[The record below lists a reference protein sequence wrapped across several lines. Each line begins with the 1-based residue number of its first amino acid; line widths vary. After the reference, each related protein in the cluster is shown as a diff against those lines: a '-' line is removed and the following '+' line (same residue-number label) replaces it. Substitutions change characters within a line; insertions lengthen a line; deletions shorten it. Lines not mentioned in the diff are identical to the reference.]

1 MTREEY
7 EKELEYQSERAD
19 GVGYYPGE
27 KFFGIYTLTGQYNE
41 DIKKLEEYIELES
54 VSKKFILKY
63 IKTKIKENKY
73 KGKEMIENIKNVIK
87 AVKYNEWQNEYDYW
101 AHKDK
106 IKELDDK
113 IYALDKECEGRFEE
127 WANAYDGLRKA
138 NRKIL
143 NQEKMIDSINI
154 IVNNVLYFKDN
165 SDYETALWQVLGLLN
180 PEVGKKIDNREDVN
194 LEYIS

>member
-19 GVGYYPGE
+19 GGGYYPGE
-27 KFFGIYTLTGQYNE
+27 RFFGIYTLTGQYNE

-73 KGKEMIENIKNVIK
+73 KGKEMIENIKNAIK

-138 NRKIL
+138 NRKL
-143 NQEKMIDSINI
+143 SEQENSIKEAY
-154 IVNNVLYFKDN
+154 IVANNALYFNDN
-165 SDYETALWQVLGLLN
+165 SDYGTALFKILKILN
-180 PEVGKKIDNREDVN
+180 PAFNEEDELV
-194 LEYIS
+194 YIEEN